1 MINGG
6 ASDNDTR
13 ICLGKMAQGN
23 PFQDAE
29 NVVAKKKRKRG
40 GVSKGDFLVLVMLH
54 LFHVHSLDTLFFRV
68 ISFLGEMEVEMCV
81 KECRIPLPCCEAEGP
96 STLSTV
102 LLTQRLSGLV

>member
-68 ISFLGEMEVEMCV
+68 ISFSGRNGSRDV
-81 KECRIPLPCCEAEGP
+81 CEGVP
-96 STLSTV
+96 YSSS
-102 LLTQRLSGLV
+102 LLRRSRA